1 MKMMKMK
8 SMWGSCRD
16 FSGGDGTHPVEPE
29 RLNLKK
35 KISMDISSKKT
46 LWKLYDIVFIS
57 FDF

>member
-16 FSGGDGTHPVEPE
+16 SSGGDGTHPVEPE

-35 KISMDISSKKT
+35 
-46 LWKLYDIVFIS
+46 
-57 FDF
+57 

>member
-1 MKMMKMK
+1 MKMK
-8 SMWGSCRD
+8 SMWRSCRD

-29 RLNLKK
+29 RLNLRKK
-35 KISMDISSKKT
+35 YFHGYLFEKT

>member
-1 MKMMKMK
+1 MMKMK

-35 KISMDISSKKT
+35 EKKNFHRYLFEKT